1 MSNEITFDSDSGFT
15 EEERTQIAEE
25 VAMAFAISEGT
36 MPMAREIGLSPDVLD
51 RGMLSNDSALTAEI
65 IDKLEAMDERISVA
79 GVEIEHDTNG
89 EAKTKVVIERR
100 DNA

>member
-1 MSNEITFDSDSGFT
+1 
-15 EEERTQIAEE
+15 
-25 VAMAFAISEGT
+25 
-36 MPMAREIGLSPDVLD
+36 
-51 RGMLSNDSALTAEI
+51 MLSNDNALTAEI

-79 GVEIEHDTNG
+79 GVEIKHDTNG